1 METNVSYRKAKPW
14 QICIAPM
21 YEGVSN
27 LFMVLMMFSSY
38 IAAGGYGI
46 AVATAG
52 LIATGTRL
60 FDGITDPLIALV
72 CDRFNSK
79 WGRIRILLAIGYLII
94 CGSITCMFFVFPG
107 KGIIAYT
114 VCYMCYIIGYTFFCV
129 ASKAVPVVLTN
140 DPVQRPKIFRW
151 TMIYTSL
158 ITTLFTG
165 LYLGV
170 VLMPK
175 YGGLTME
182 AFQEL
187 AITCMI
193 GGTVL
198 LVLSFIA
205 ITPVDKPENFKN
217 GGKKEKVSLRD
228 CWNLIKGNR
237 AMQLYILAASSDKLA
252 QSAASQ
258 QAVNTLILGI
268 IIGNYSFGGWMSFV
282 TLPITIALLFW
293 ATKQVGKTSA
303 REGVIRWSWI
313 AIILNVIFVAF
324 MVISDPTKIS
334 VAIVPTVLY
343 TVLMVLK
350 SAALTA
356 GSACTGTMLP
366 DIIDYEY
373 NRSGNFMPSTVGACY
388 SFIDKLISSLS
399 TTIVGFCLA
408 MIGYASAMPQPGD
421 PSTPAVFWMAMFL
434 SCGLPILGWICSLI
448 AMKWYPLTKEKMI
461 EIQEQ
466 NSERRRQAAENGGE
480 A

>member
-1 METNVSYRKAKPW
+1 METNTIYRRAKNW
-14 QICIAPM
+14 QIGVAPLYM
-21 YEGVSN
+21 GINN

-52 LIATGTRL
+52 MIATGTRI
-60 FDGITDPLIALV
+60 FDGITDPVVALI

-79 WGRIRILLAIGYLII
+79 WGRIRILMTVGYLII
-94 CGSITCMFFVFPG
+94 SGSIYCMFFVFVG
-107 KGIIAYT
+107 KGAVAYT
-114 VCYMCYIIGYTFFCV
+114 ICYICYIIGYTFLGV
-129 ASKAVPVVLTN
+129 AASATPVVLTN
-140 DPVQRPKIFRW
+140 DPVQRPKFYRW
-151 TMIYTSL
+151 SMIYTSL

-165 LYLGV
+165 LYLGA

-187 AITCMI
+187 AVTCI
-193 GGTVL
+193 LAGAVL
-198 LVLSFIA
+198 LFLCFFA
-205 ITPVDKPENFKN
+205 ITPVDKPENFES
-217 GGKKEKVSLRD
+217 GAKKEKVSLRD

-252 QSAASQ
+252 QSASSQ

-293 ATKQVGKTSA
+293 ATNQVGKTSA

-313 AIILNVIFVAF
+313 AIILNVIFVVF
-324 MVISDPTKIS
+324 MALSDPTRIS
-334 VAIVPTVLY
+334 VAAVPTVIY
-343 TVLMVLK
+343 TVLTVLK

-373 NRSGNFMPSTVGACY
+373 NRSGNFMPATVGACY
-388 SFIDKLISSLS
+388 SFIDKLISSLA

-421 PSTPAVFWMAMFL
+421 PSTTAVFWMAMFL

-461 EIQEQ
+461 EIQQQ
-466 NSERRRQAAENGGE
+466 NSERRKQIAENSVE